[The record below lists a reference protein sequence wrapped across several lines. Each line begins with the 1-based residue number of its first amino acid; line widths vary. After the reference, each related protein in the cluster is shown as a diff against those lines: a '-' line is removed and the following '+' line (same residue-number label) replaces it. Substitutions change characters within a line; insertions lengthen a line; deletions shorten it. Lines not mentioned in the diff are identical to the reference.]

1 MAYTCNTCGHG
12 ATVHNGSRGPCNGTV
27 FDSVD
32 AGKDF
37 LDGLR
42 RSTCDCQRYLS
53 RGRAGH
59 LRRLREALTLRG
71 ALAARDPS

>member
-1 MAYTCNTCGHG
+1 MLIYACNTCGHS
-12 ATVHNGSRGPCNGTV
+12 ATEHRGRRGRCQATV

-42 RSTCDCQRYLS
+42 RSTCDCQRYMS
-53 RGRAGH
+53 RRGAGP
-59 LRRLREALTLRG
+59 LRRLREALT
-71 ALAARDPS
+71 AVAR